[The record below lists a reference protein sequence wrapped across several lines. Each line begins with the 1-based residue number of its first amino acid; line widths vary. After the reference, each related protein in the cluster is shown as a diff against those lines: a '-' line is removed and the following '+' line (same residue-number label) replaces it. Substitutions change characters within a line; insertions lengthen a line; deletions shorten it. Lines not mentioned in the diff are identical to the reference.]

1 MADKAPFDLVE
12 AESELVDGVSTDM
25 TGIIFSFI
33 FSAETY
39 IALVSLLLI
48 VQLVP
53 GFGLVLFG
61 CMAFGFSFVGRIFL
75 PRILINDVI
84 EGSVQVALILILLLF
99 VIISVIL
106 DLSQLIDPFFR
117 KPVRTLLLFFVIDT
131 D

>member
-1 MADKAPFDLVE
+1 MWLAIILPLTLLMADKAPFDLVE

-99 VIISVIL
+99 VIISVI
-106 DLSQLIDPFFR
+106 STHTRSIGVSPF
-117 KPVRTLLLFFVIDT
+117 
-131 D
+131 